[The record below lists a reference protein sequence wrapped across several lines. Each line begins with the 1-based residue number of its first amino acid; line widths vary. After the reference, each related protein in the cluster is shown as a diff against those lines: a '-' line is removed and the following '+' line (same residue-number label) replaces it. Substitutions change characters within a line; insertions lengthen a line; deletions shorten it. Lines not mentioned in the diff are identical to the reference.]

1 LTDKK
6 EALKRNA
13 WMRIE
18 DKELDQVI
26 DFNEGYI
33 DFLSRVKTEREA
45 VDYIV
50 EQARLK
56 GFTDINEVKQLEVG
70 QKLIITEKGKICG
83 LLVMGN
89 RPLEEG
95 INMVASHLDSPRL
108 DLKARPV
115 YEADGVVLLKTHY
128 YGGIKKYHWVSMP
141 LALHGVVVKKDGQ
154 KIDVC
159 IGEKDGD
166 PVLTIADL
174 LPHLGKEQMEKKAS
188 EVVSGEALNA
198 LAGSMPLRE
207 EESDSIK
214 KYLMQLLKESYNIE
228 EDDFTSAELQLVPA
242 YAARD
247 VGLDRSM
254 VGAYGQDDRVCAYTS
269 LQAILEVEKPERTA
283 LCLFVD
289 KEEIGSTGNTGLQS
303 LLIEN
308 IMAEILHKAGQQDY
322 FMLRKCLAAS
332 YALSADVNAAIDPN
346 YPEVFEK
353 MNCSFLSNGV
363 VLTKY
368 TGSRGKAESN
378 DANPEYL
385 GAIRALF
392 DNHNVVWQVG
402 ELGKVD
408 LGGGG
413 TVARYMAY
421 YGMEVV
427 DCGVAVMGM
436 HSPFEVVSKAD
447 VYMTYQAY
455 RAFMQE
461 FGAASKT
468 TTQKKRNVKRASKKE
483 K

>member
-1 LTDKK
+1 MADKK
-6 EALKRNA
+6 EGLKRNA
-13 WMRIE
+13 WMRID
-18 DKELDQVI
+18 DKTLAQVYE
-26 DFNEGYI
+26 FNTGYI
-33 DFLSRVKTEREA
+33 DFLTSVKTEREA

-50 EQARLK
+50 NSARQNGFSDLNQVQELK
-56 GFTDINEVKQLEVG
+56 PG

-83 LLVMGN
+83 LLVIGQ

-95 INMVASHLDSPRL
+95 INMVASHIDSPRL

-115 YEADGVVLLKTHY
+115 YEADGLAMLKTHY
-128 YGGIKKYHWVSMP
+128 YGGIKKYQWVSMP

-154 KIDVC
+154 KVDIC
-159 IGEKDGD
+159 IGEKEDD
-166 PVLTIADL
+166 LVFTIADL
-174 LPHLGKEQMEKKAS
+174 LPHLAKDQMEKKAT
-188 EVVSGEALNA
+188 EVVSGESLNA
-198 LAGSMPLRE
+198 MAASIPLKDE
-207 EESDSIK
+207 DSENIK
-214 KYLMQLLKESYNIE
+214 KYFMQLLKESYDIE
-228 EDDFTSAELQLVPA
+228 EDDFTSAELELVPA
-242 YAARD
+242 YAARE

-254 VGAYGQDDRVCAYTS
+254 VGAYGQDDRVSAYTS
-269 LQAILEVEKPERTA
+269 LQAILEVDKPERTA

-308 IMAEILHKAGQQDY
+308 IMAEVLHKAGQHDY
-322 FMLRKCLAAS
+322 FMLRKSLAAS
-332 YALSADVNAAIDPN
+332 YALSADVNAAVDPN

-353 MNCSFLSNGV
+353 MNCSFLSQGV

-368 TGSRGKAESN
+368 TGSRGKSESN
-378 DANPEYL
+378 DANPEFL
-385 GAIRALF
+385 GAMRALF
-392 DNHNVVWQVG
+392 DNHDVVWQVG

-447 VYMTYQAY
+447 VFMAYKAY

-461 FGAASKT
+461 FGTTPKTAARK
-468 TTQKKRNVKRASKKE
+468 KRASRKK
-483 K
+483 

>member
-1 LTDKK
+1 MADKK
-6 EALKRNA
+6 EGLKRNA
-13 WMRIE
+13 WMRID
-18 DKELDQVI
+18 DKTLAQVYE
-26 DFNEGYI
+26 FNTGYI
-33 DFLSRVKTEREA
+33 DFLTSVKTEREA

-50 EQARLK
+50 NSARQNGFSDLNQVQELK
-56 GFTDINEVKQLEVG
+56 PG

-83 LLVMGN
+83 LLVIGQ

-95 INMVASHLDSPRL
+95 INMVASHIDSPRL

-115 YEADGVVLLKTHY
+115 YEADGLAMLKTHY
-128 YGGIKKYHWVSMP
+128 YGGIKKYQWVSMP

-154 KIDVC
+154 KVDIC
-159 IGEKDGD
+159 IGEKEDD
-166 PVLTIADL
+166 LVFTIADL
-174 LPHLGKEQMEKKAS
+174 LPHLAKDQMEKKAT
-188 EVVSGEALNA
+188 EVVSGESLNA
-198 LAGSMPLRE
+198 MAASIPLKDE
-207 EESDSIK
+207 DSENIK
-214 KYLMQLLKESYNIE
+214 KYFMQLLKESYDIE
-228 EDDFTSAELQLVPA
+228 EDDFTSAELELVPA
-242 YAARD
+242 YAARE

-254 VGAYGQDDRVCAYTS
+254 VGAYGQDDRVSAYTS
-269 LQAILEVEKPERTA
+269 LQAILEVDKPERTA

-308 IMAEILHKAGQQDY
+308 IMAEVLHKAGQHDY
-322 FMLRKCLAAS
+322 FMLRKSLAAS
-332 YALSADVNAAIDPN
+332 YALSADVNAAVDPN

-353 MNCSFLSNGV
+353 MNCSFLSQGV

-368 TGSRGKAESN
+368 TGSRGKSESN
-378 DANPEYL
+378 DANPEFL
-385 GAIRALF
+385 GAMRALF
-392 DNHNVVWQVG
+392 DNHDVVWQVG

-447 VYMTYQAY
+447 VFMAYKAY

-461 FGAASKT
+461 FGTTPKTAAR
-468 TTQKKRNVKRASKKE
+468 KKRATRKK
-483 K
+483 

>member
-1 LTDKK
+1 MADKN
-6 EALKRNA
+6 EGLKRNA
-13 WMRIE
+13 WMRID
-18 DKELDQVI
+18 DKEKARVYE
-26 DFNEGYI
+26 FNEGYI
-33 DFLSRVKTEREA
+33 DFLSKVKTEREA
-45 VDYIV
+45 VDYIINC
-50 EQARLK
+50 ARKK
-56 GFTDINEVKQLEVG
+56 GFVHMDSVKELKPG

-83 LLVMGN
+83 LLVIGN

-95 INMVASHLDSPRL
+95 INMVASHIDSPRL

-115 YEADGVVLLKTHY
+115 YEADGMTLLKTHY

-141 LALHGVVVKKDGQ
+141 LALHGIVVKKDGQ
-154 KIDVC
+154 KVNIC
-159 IGEKDGD
+159 IGEKDDD
-166 PVLTIADL
+166 PIFTIADL
-174 LPHLGKEQMEKKAS
+174 LPHLGKDQMEKKAR
-188 EVVSGEALNA
+188 EVINAESLNA
-198 LAGSMPLRE
+198 VASSIPARE

-214 KYLMQLLKESYNIE
+214 KYFLQLIKEKYDIE
-228 EDDFTSAELQLVPA
+228 EDDFTSAELELVPA
-242 YAARD
+242 YAARE

-269 LQAILEVEKPERTA
+269 LQAVLEVEKPERTA

-308 IMAEILHKAGQQDY
+308 IMAELLHKAGQHDY
-322 FMLRKCLAAS
+322 FLLRKCLAGS
-332 YALSADVNAAIDPN
+332 YALSADVNAAVDPN

-353 MNCSFLSNGV
+353 MNCSFMSNGI

-368 TGSRGKAESN
+368 TGSRGKSESN

-392 DNHNVVWQVG
+392 DNNDVVWQVG

-408 LGGGG
+408 IGGGG

-427 DCGVAVMGM
+427 DCGVAVLGM

-447 VYMTYQAY
+447 VYMGYKAY
-455 RAFMQE
+455 RAFMQD
-461 FGAASKT
+461 FGANAK
-468 TTQKKRNVKRASKKE
+468 A
-483 K
+483 